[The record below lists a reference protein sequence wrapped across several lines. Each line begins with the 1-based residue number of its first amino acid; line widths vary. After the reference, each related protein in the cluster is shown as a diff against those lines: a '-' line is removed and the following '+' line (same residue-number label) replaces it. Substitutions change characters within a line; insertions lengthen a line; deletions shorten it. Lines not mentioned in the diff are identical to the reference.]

1 MPFLPRRR
9 PIPTAVS
16 GPRVPGRGLPVLLA
30 LVLAPVLVATPALA
44 YVDPAASSLIL
55 QVVLG
60 GIAGLGVLLRL
71 FWGRIRRWVRR
82 EPQPAAD
89 GKSPAGS
96 SR

>member
-1 MPFLPRRR
+1 
-9 PIPTAVS
+9 VQ
-16 GPRVPGRGLPVLLA
+16 VLLFLA
-30 LVLAPVLVATPALA
+30 LSSIPVAMPALA

-82 EPQPAAD
+82 EPEPAAD
-89 GKSPAGS
+89 EKSGTGPS
-96 SR
+96 Q

>member
-1 MPFLPRRR
+1 MPSPRRR
-9 PIPTAVS
+9 PPIPPAVA
-16 GPRVPGRGLPVLLA
+16 GPRGPVRGLSVLLA
-30 LVLAPVLVATPALA
+30 LALASVPVAMPALA

-82 EPQPAAD
+82 EPSPAAD
-89 GKSPAGS
+89 ENSGAGS

>member
-1 MPFLPRRR
+1 MPSPRPRR
-9 PIPTAVS
+9 PIPPAVA
-16 GPRVPGRGLPVLLA
+16 GPRGPVRGLTVLFAFALSSA
-30 LVLAPVLVATPALA
+30 LVAQPALA

-71 FWGRIRRWVRR
+71 FRGRIRRWVRR
-82 EPQPAAD
+82 EPGPAAD
-89 GKSPAGS
+89 DGSGTGS

>member
-1 MPFLPRRR
+1 MQVL
-9 PIPTAVS
+9 
-16 GPRVPGRGLPVLLA
+16 LLLA
-30 LVLAPVLVATPALA
+30 LSSIPVAMPALA

-82 EPQPAAD
+82 EPEPAAD
-89 GKSPAGS
+89 DKSGTGP

>member
-1 MPFLPRRR
+1 MPSSRRR
-9 PIPTAVS
+9 PISLVAS
-16 GPRVPGRGLPVLLA
+16 GPRWPVRGLPVLLA
-30 LVLAPVLVATPALA
+30 LASVPVAMPALA

-60 GIAGLGVLLRL
+60 GLAGLGVLLRI

-82 EPQPAAD
+82 EPEPAAD
-89 GKSPAGS
+89 EKSGAGP

>member
-1 MPFLPRRR
+1 MPSPRRR
-9 PIPTAVS
+9 HPIPPAAA
-16 GPRVPGRGLPVLLA
+16 GPRGPVRDLTVLFALA
-30 LVLAPVLVATPALA
+30 LASVPVAMPALA

-82 EPQPAAD
+82 EPEPVANE
-89 GKSPAGS
+89 KSGAGS